1 MRAITIGILSDTHI
15 SEITP
20 QFVKA
25 AESCFAQTSVI
36 LHAGD
41 LTSPDI
47 LAAFAGK
54 DVYAV
59 HGNMCGAASRQSLPR
74 KQVITL
80 GDFKIGLIHKTGYS
94 YDFEAELLDEFEA
107 VDCIVYGHTHQPVC
121 HSCGGTLFIN
131 PGSFQ
136 DTGRFGASGTYAIL
150 KVTDTLNAKIY
161 EVSS

>member
-1 MRAITIGILSDTHI
+1 MRAITVGILSDTHI
-15 SEITP
+15 SGITP

-25 AESCFAQTSVI
+25 VESSFAEASVI

-47 LAAFAGK
+47 LAVFAGK
-54 DVYAV
+54 KVYAV
-59 HGNMCGAASRQSLPR
+59 HGNMCGAASRNVLPR
-74 KQVITL
+74 KRVINL

-94 YDFEAELLDEFEA
+94 YDFEAELFNEFEA
-107 VDCIVYGHTHQPVC
+107 VDCIVYGHTHQPIC
-121 HSCGGTLFIN
+121 HSAGGTLFIN

-136 DTGRFGASGTYAIL
+136 ETGRFGASGTYAIL
-150 KVTDTLNAKIY
+150 KITDTLNAKIY